1 MNSPSPTQ
9 SLLRLIPVEGS
20 PLYAEV
26 VFNLPLKGPFTYR
39 IPEALRP
46 LVRVGARVFVPFGR
60 RKITGY
66 VVSLGENA
74 PEGVSLKAIDDLP
87 DAAPVVSPEILSLTR
102 WIADYY
108 HASWGEAI
116 KAALPAGLDDESQD
130 LLSITETGLL
140 ALEEGNLKEVEFLLL
155 ETTRTVGALSARQ
168 LERRLKKKFR
178 AQTLAHL
185 KQAGW
190 LASDTRIKRS
200 TVGYRYERVARLTAA
215 GSEES
220 TAHPLLKRSPKQMEL
235 HGHLLAG
242 AQAVSSLASLCP
254 TAPQVLKKMEEKGL
268 VEFSREKFERRA
280 PSPPRTRAAADVP
293 PRLTADQQ
301 RVHDELTRSIDR
313 SEYATFLLFGV
324 TGSGKTEIYMRCIQ
338 RALEM
343 GKTAI
348 MMVPEISLTPQTVS
362 RFQNRFGDRVAILHS
377 GLTARERF
385 LEWDK
390 VQKEQVSIVVGARSS
405 IFAPFKNP
413 GVIVIDEEHDTS
425 YKQDISPRYH
435 ARDTAIVRAR
445 NENAV
450 VILGSATPSME
461 SLHNAETGKYRLLS
475 LNQRVGERLLPV
487 VRVVDMNK
495 EKDDNKNFS
504 ILSGTLRSAIRERLN
519 RSEQSF
525 LFLNRRGTAHYVFCN
540 ECGFVFDCP
549 RCSVTLT
556 FHGRESVLC
565 CHYCGH
571 QSRLPGSCADCGGEV
586 IRFTGFGTEKLEE
599 MVLRLFPSARVCRLD
614 RDTTR
619 GRSAFE
625 TMHKLM
631 HSREIDILIGTQM
644 ITKGHDFP
652 RVTLVGVVNADLSL
666 NIPDF
671 RASER
676 SFQLLTQVAGRAGR
690 GEVPGQVIV
699 QTQNPG
705 HYVFDFVRDHDMDG
719 FFRRE
724 LAFRKKLNYPPFT
737 RMAAI
742 EVESE
747 NERLGQDTLHKM
759 KTALRELA
767 VSRGDI
773 EILGPSRAALYR
785 IKNRFRWHIIL
796 RSHRWSS
803 LSEVVR
809 RFSDGPMTRL
819 ARADKVKI
827 SLDMDPVNLL

>member
-1 MNSPSPTQ
+1 
-9 SLLRLIPVEGS
+9 
-20 PLYAEV
+20 
-26 VFNLPLKGPFTYR
+26 
-39 IPEALRP
+39 
-46 LVRVGARVFVPFGR
+46 
-60 RKITGY
+60 
-66 VVSLGENA
+66 
-74 PEGVSLKAIDDLP
+74 
-87 DAAPVVSPEILSLTR
+87 
-102 WIADYY
+102 
-108 HASWGEAI
+108 
-116 KAALPAGLDDESQD
+116 
-130 LLSITETGLL
+130 
-140 ALEEGNLKEVEFLLL
+140 
-155 ETTRTVGALSARQ
+155 
-168 LERRLKKKFR
+168 
-178 AQTLAHL
+178 
-185 KQAGW
+185 
-190 LASDTRIKRS
+190 
-200 TVGYRYERVARLTAA
+200 
-215 GSEES
+215 
-220 TAHPLLKRSPKQMEL
+220 
-235 HGHLLAG
+235 
-242 AQAVSSLASLCP
+242 
-254 TAPQVLKKMEEKGL
+254 
-268 VEFSREKFERRA
+268 
-280 PSPPRTRAAADVP
+280 
-293 PRLTADQQ
+293 
-301 RVHDELTRSIDR
+301 
-313 SEYATFLLFGV
+313 
-324 TGSGKTEIYMRCIQ
+324 
-338 RALEM
+338 
-343 GKTAI
+343 
-348 MMVPEISLTPQTVS
+348 
-362 RFQNRFGDRVAILHS
+362 
-377 GLTARERF
+377 
-385 LEWDK
+385 
-390 VQKEQVSIVVGARSS
+390 VVGARSS

-549 RCSVTLT
+549 CCSVTLT

-819 ARADKVKI
+819 ARAGKVKI

>member
-1 MNSPSPTQ
+1 MNSPSLFK
-9 SLLRLIPVEGS
+9 SLPCLTPPEKTAA
-20 PLYAEV
+20 YAEV
-26 VFNLPLKGPFTYR
+26 VFNLPVKGPFTYR
-39 IPEALRP
+39 IPDPLIP
-46 LVRVGARVFVPFGR
+46 LVQVGARVFVPFGR

-66 VVSLGENA
+66 VVSLRGDA
-74 PEGVSLKAIDDLP
+74 PEGVTVKAIEDLP
-87 DAAPVVSPEILSLTR
+87 DTAPVVSPAILSLTR

-130 LLSITETGLL
+130 VLSLSEQGHAAL
-140 ALEEGNLKEVEFLLL
+140 AAGTLKEGEFLLL
-155 ETTRTVGALSARQ
+155 ESVRAQAGLSARQ
-168 LERRLKKKFR
+168 LERRLKKKFS
-178 AQTLAHL
+178 AHTLARL
-185 KQAGW
+185 RQEG
-190 LASDTRIKRS
+190 LLISDTRIRRS
-200 TVGYRYERVARLTAA
+200 TVGCRYERVARLTAA
-215 GSEES
+215 GENEE
-220 TAHPLLKRSPKQMEL
+220 TTLALLKRSPKQVQL
-235 HGHLLAG
+235 HKLLLAG
-242 AQAVSSLASLCP
+242 EQTVPALTALIP
-254 TAPQVLKKMEEKGL
+254 TASQVLKKLEEKGL
-268 VEFSREKFERRA
+268 VEISLDKFERQAPRA
-280 PSPPRTRAAADVP
+280 SSPQAAPETPPRF
-293 PRLTADQQ
+293 TADQEQ
-301 RVHDELTRSIDR
+301 VYKELCHSIDR
-313 SEYATFLLFGV
+313 SEYSTFLLFGV
-324 TGSGKTEIYMRCIQ
+324 TGSGKTEIYLRCIQ
-338 RALEM
+338 RALDQ

-377 GLTARERF
+377 GLSQRERF

-405 IFAPFKNP
+405 VFAPFKNP

-425 YKQDISPRYH
+425 YKQDSSPRYH

-450 VILGSATPSME
+450 VILGSATPSIE

-475 LNQRVGERLLPV
+475 LGKRVGERLLPV

-495 EKDDNKNFS
+495 EKDEKKNFS
-504 ILSGTLRSAIRERLN
+504 ILSGTLRKALRERLD
-519 RSEQSF
+519 RKEQSF

-540 ECGFVFDCP
+540 ECGFVFDCH

-556 FHGRESVLC
+556 FHGQESTLR

-571 QSRLPGSCADCGGEV
+571 QARMPTACGECGGEV
-586 IRFTGFGTEKLEE
+586 IRFTGFGTEKLED
-599 MVLRLFPSARVCRLD
+599 MVRQMFPEARISRID

-631 HSREIDILIGTQM
+631 ASREIDILIGTQM

-652 RVTLVGVVNADLSL
+652 HVTLVGVVNADLSL

-690 GEVPGQVIV
+690 GEVPGMVIV
-699 QTQNPG
+699 QTMNPD
-705 HYVFDFVRDHDMDG
+705 HYVFDFVRDHDMEG
-719 FFRRE
+719 FFKRE
-724 LAFRKKLNYPPFT
+724 LSFRRKLNYPPFT

-742 EVESE
+742 EVEAGCE
-747 NERLGQDTLHKM
+747 TLGRNALEKM
-759 KTALRELA
+759 KTTLRGLA
-767 VSRGDI
+767 VKRGDI

-796 RSHRWSS
+796 RSNRWSS
-803 LSEVVR
+803 LTEVVR
-809 RFSDGPMTRL
+809 RFSESPATRL
-819 ARADKVKI
+819 APGGKVKI
-827 SLDMDPVNLL
+827 SLDVDPVNLL